1 MIIGVSHIAY
11 IASKVTRIDFCGNR
25 IVKGCLQYRY
35 RSVRHGKARYRGGK
49 FIVGT
54 YCIIPDGSI
63 FSKHCRA
70 GIWVF
75 SIGIITI
82 PNGIGILIDKT
93 DSVHYG
99 SSTVYDIGIGI
110 PERIRHSPAASII
123 GFVPVTMLLVI
134 RNGQMNNHH
143 GLPGAFPVLL
153 KLYRVIL
160 SLYKSFV
167 FRRYICRIPVSNN
180 NGRFIHIGSCRKQ
193 VIDVSLLYHIGI
205 RENILL
211 QAGGEGS
218 PV

>member
-1 MIIGVSHIAY
+1 MIRICIVS
-11 IASKVTRIDFCGNR
+11 D
-25 IVKGCLQYRY
+25 LL
-35 RSVRHGKARYRGGK
+35 K
-49 FIVGT
+49 FV
-54 YCIIPDGSI
+54 
-63 FSKHCRA
+63 KHCRT
-70 GIWVF
+70 GIGSF
-75 SIGIITI
+75 SIGIVTI
-82 PNGIGILIDKT
+82 PNRIGILIDKT
-93 DSVHYG
+93 DGVHYG
-99 SSTVYDIGIGI
+99 SSTVNDIGIGI

-167 FRRYICRIPVSNN
+167 FRRYICRIPVSYN

-193 VIDVSLLYHIGI
+193 VIDISLLYHIGI
-205 RENILL
+205 REIIFL